1 MKIDKRRFR
10 VDGIKKNKNRI
21 IILNK
26 SDLKAVEINDA
37 IIISTINKTGIKELE
52 TEIIKKLSLDNL
64 TEQDY
69 NYLSNARHIQKVK
82 EAKEALENVLIAI
95 NDEMPIDILSID
107 LTNDWNL
114 LGEIVGSNYD
124 NELIDQLFSKF
135 CLGK

>member
-1 MKIDKRRFR
+1 MFDQSEKLTKEDLELMELTK
-10 VDGIKKNKNRI
+10 DKNRI

-26 SDLKAVEINDA
+26 SDLKAAVEINDA

-82 EAKEALENVLIAI
+82 EAKEALENV
-95 NDEMPIDILSID
+95 
-107 LTNDWNL
+107 
-114 LGEIVGSNYD
+114 
-124 NELIDQLFSKF
+124 
-135 CLGK
+135 